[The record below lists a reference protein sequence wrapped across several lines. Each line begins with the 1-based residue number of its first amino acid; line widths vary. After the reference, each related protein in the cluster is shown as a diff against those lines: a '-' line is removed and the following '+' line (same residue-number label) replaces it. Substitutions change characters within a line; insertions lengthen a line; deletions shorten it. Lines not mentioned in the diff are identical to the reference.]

1 MARYESLIEAV
12 GDTPLVGLPNLS
24 PRWDDSERPV
34 RLWAK
39 LEDRNPTGSIKDR
52 AALAMVADAEASG
65 RLTPGCTILEPTSG
79 NTGISLAMVASLRGY
94 GLVCVMP
101 ENTSSER
108 RQLLEMYG
116 ARIIS
121 SPAAGGSNEA
131 VAVAKQLAAEN
142 PDWVMLYQYGN
153 PANAQAHYDG
163 TGPEILRD
171 LPTITHFVAG
181 LGTTGT
187 LMGAGRYLREKVPDI
202 AIIAAEPRYGELV
215 YGLRNIDEG
224 FVPELYDDSVLT
236 SRFSVQSY
244 DALRR
249 TRELMSSEGI
259 FAGISTGAIL
269 HAALAAADR
278 ADAAGQRAD
287 IAFVVCDGGWKYLS
301 TGAYDG
307 TLQQAS
313 QRLEGQLWA

>member
-1 MARYESLIEAV
+1 MARYESLIDAL
-12 GDTPLVGLPNLS
+12 GDTPLVGLPHLS
-24 PRWDDSERPV
+24 PRWEGERPV

-52 AALAMVADAEASG
+52 AALAMILAAEADG

-79 NTGISLAMVASLRGY
+79 NTGISLAMVAKLRGY

-101 ENTSSER
+101 ENTSIER
-108 RQLLEMYG
+108 RQLLEMFG

-121 SPAAGGSNEA
+121 SPAAGGSNQA
-131 VAVAKQLAAEN
+131 VATAKQLAEQY

-153 PANAQAHYDG
+153 PANAQAHYEG
-163 TGPEILRD
+163 TGPELLRD

-187 LMGAGRYLREKVPDI
+187 LMGTGRYLREKVPDI

-224 FVPELYDDSVLT
+224 FVPELYDNSVLT
-236 SRFSVQSY
+236 SRFSVTSY

-249 TRELMSSEGI
+249 TRDLIEQEGI

-269 HAALAAADR
+269 HAALSVAER
-278 ADAAGQRAD
+278 VDAAGGQAD
-287 IAFVVCDGGWKYLS
+287 VAFVVADGGWKYLS
-301 TGAYDG
+301 TGAYAG
-307 TLQQAS
+307 SLQQAAE
-313 QRLEGQLWA
+313 RLEGQLWA

>member
-1 MARYESLIEAV
+1 MTRYESLVDAV
-12 GDTPLVGLPNLS
+12 GNTPLVGLPRLS
-24 PRWDDSERPV
+24 PKWDDEVAPV

-52 AALAMVADAEASG
+52 AALAMISAAERDG

-79 NTGISLAMVASLRGY
+79 NTGISLAMIASMRGY

-108 RQLLEMYG
+108 RQLLEMFG

-121 SPAAGGSNEA
+121 SPAAGGSNQA
-131 VAVAKQLAAEN
+131 VAMAKQLAAEN
-142 PDWVMLYQYGN
+142 PTWVMLYQYGN
-153 PANAQAHYDG
+153 PANALAHYEG
-163 TGPEILRD
+163 TGPELLRD

-187 LMGAGRYLREKVPDI
+187 LMGTGRYLREKVPDV

-249 TRELMSSEGI
+249 TRELISVEGI

-269 HAALAAADR
+269 HAALAAADK
-278 ADAAGQRAD
+278 AVAAGTRAD

-313 QRLEGQLWA
+313 EKLEHQLWA